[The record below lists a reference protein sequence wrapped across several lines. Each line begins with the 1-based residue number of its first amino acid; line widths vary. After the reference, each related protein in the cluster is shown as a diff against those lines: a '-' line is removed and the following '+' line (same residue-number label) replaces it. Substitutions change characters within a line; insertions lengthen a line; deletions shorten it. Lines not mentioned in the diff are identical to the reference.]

1 MLKTTA
7 LLTLVAASSATSLRG
22 VDTMDATSYGLDDPT
37 FGHED
42 IVDTGFGT
50 DASKT
55 DKTAQPIDYGLPTDD
70 VNMNTM
76 VNDHTKAMFDK
87 DQAHL
92 ATVAAKDEEF
102 ARKESEHEAAKAE
115 LQKELQTKHDAHM
128 DAVEEFAS
136 KESEHEAAKA
146 ELQKELQAKHEAHM
160 DAVEDNHEAMF
171 DKDQAHLAT
180 VAAKDEEF
188 ARKESEHEAAKAEL
202 QKELQTKHDAHM
214 DAVEDKHKAEE
225 VFEEKERK
233 HLRDLKRVEE
243 KAASDVIKAEEE
255 SKKQHDE
262 ALVMK
267 TRKFE
272 DDKRVADE
280 EHARLVIDFE
290 KKEDELKKSLDD
302 KDDEHKAV
310 KEAQEALIAGLEKD
324 FDDFAE
330 IAEAEKK
337 AEINEAKKTFTD
349 QLDSMKINVVPA
361 IQKQREVLD
370 TLTHETEQI
379 DNLKELLSEN

>member
-42 IVDTGFGT
+42 IADTGFGT

-76 VNDHTKAMFDK
+76 VNDHTK
-87 DQAHL
+87 
-92 ATVAAKDEEF
+92 
-102 ARKESEHEAAKAE
+102 
-115 LQKELQTKHDAHM
+115 
-128 DAVEEFAS
+128 
-136 KESEHEAAKA
+136 
-146 ELQKELQAKHEAHM
+146 
-160 DAVEDNHEAMF
+160 AMF

-379 DNLKELLSEN
+379 DNLKELFSEN